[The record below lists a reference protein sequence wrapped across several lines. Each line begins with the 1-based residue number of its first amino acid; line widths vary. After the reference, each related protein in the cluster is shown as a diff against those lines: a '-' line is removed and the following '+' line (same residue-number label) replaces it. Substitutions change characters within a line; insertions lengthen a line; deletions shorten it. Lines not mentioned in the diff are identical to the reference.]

1 MSYRALEALYF
12 QKLKRT
18 VSLSRVS
25 TRILHRQH
33 WRRKAPGNQD
43 PWDYFLTLTYDQHLE
58 NNNLQGIRFSSRR
71 KHGTSL
77 TTGSPV
83 IRGKYSAC
91 PKGQRHSN
99 IDSQVY
105 MDQWRGL
112 RECLWIWESH
122 SSDLGRTRAISFF
135 AVSLPCSVPP
145 QTALV
150 DFLVLREQSSPLGLA
165 LFLSPHAAGNLIS
178 LTRIWSGLAVT
189 LRGDLVQKTLASTQ
203 IQPKDRGTW

>member
-1 MSYRALEALYF
+1 MSHRALEALYF

-18 VSLSRVS
+18 ASLSRIS

-43 PWDYFLTLTYDQHLE
+43 PSDYFLTPTHDQHLE
-58 NNNLQGIRFSSRR
+58 NNNLQEEQVIRSSCRR

-77 TTGSPV
+77 TTGSPA

-122 SSDLGRTRAISFF
+122 SSDLGRTHTISFF
-135 AVSLPCSVPP
+135 AGSLLCSVPP

-150 DFLVLREQSSPLGLA
+150 DFLTLREQNSPLGLA

-178 LTRIWSGLAVT
+178 LTQ
-189 LRGDLVQKTLASTQ
+189 DLVRSGCDSQRRPGSENSGFNSDPT
-203 IQPKDRGTW
+203 